1 MCHVSTADGQPEHA
15 PTSGSAAP
23 MTRITDLFVHP
34 LKGAAPMR
42 VHRLRL
48 DALGAVGDRRWVL
61 VDEQGHA
68 VTPRE
73 VSTLTQVVA
82 TLPLRDGAIEHDAP
96 LTLQGR
102 GLDALIVPPAPA
114 TAALRDVRVWD
125 DVVQLADAGEA
136 AADWVSRATGVSCRL
151 MHWTAVSRRP
161 LAAKYA
167 GALPHDGRHVTITD
181 GAPLLLLGS
190 ASLDALNTR
199 LTSAGHD
206 AIGLERFRANVVL
219 ATTAP
224 HEEDHWER
232 VRVGTVE
239 IGVGSPCP
247 RCVVTTIDP
256 RTLAQGVEPLRT
268 LAQYRRG
275 EGGGVMFGMNATHA
289 HAGELVMGDALDV
302 LSHRVTPDR

>member
-1 MCHVSTADGQPEHA
+1 MA
-15 PTSGSAAP
+15 
-23 MTRITDLFVHP
+23 RITDLFVHP

-61 VDEQGHA
+61 VDPNGGA
-68 VTPRE
+68 ITPRD
-73 VSTLTQVVA
+73 VPALTRLVA
-82 TLPLRDGAIEHDAP
+82 TLPMHDGAIRSDAP
-96 LTLQGR
+96 L
-102 GLDALIVPPAPA
+102 ALHAPGVDPILVPPATSA
-114 TAALRDVRVWD
+114 RTVRAVRVWD
-125 DVVQLADAGEA
+125 DVVDLADAGEVA
-136 AADWVSRATGVSCRL
+136 AEWVSTAVGVPCRL
-151 MHWTAVSRRP
+151 MHWTAASRRP

-167 GALPHDGRHVTITD
+167 GVLPHTGRDVTLTD

-190 ASLDALNTR
+190 ASLAALNVR
-199 LTSAGHD
+199 LTTAGHP
-206 AIGLERFRANVVL
+206 AVGAERFRPNVVL
-219 ATTAP
+219 ATSAP
-224 HEEDHWER
+224 HEEDTWER

-256 RTLAQGVEPLRT
+256 RTLTQEREPLRT

-289 HAGELVMGDALDV
+289 APGELTIGDVVDVMA
-302 LSHRVTPDR
+302 HRSSTEA